1 MTQMPV
7 QKYRAYAPIILPDRQ
22 WPSRVIDKAP
32 IWCSVDLRDG
42 NQALIEPMGVER
54 KNRMFQLLV
63 GMGFKEIEVAFPSAS
78 QTDFDFVRSI
88 IESGA
93 IPDDVAIQ
101 VLTQCRPELIERT
114 FEAVKG
120 AKKVIVHF
128 YNSTSALQRE
138 VVFRTDPKG
147 VEKIA
152 VDAAKQVRAL
162 ADAAR
167 GTDFQ
172 FEYSPES
179 FTGTE
184 LEVALEICEA
194 VKDVIKPTPSRRL
207 ILNLPATVEM
217 ATPNTYADQF
227 EWFGRHISDR
237 SSVIL
242 SVHPHNDRGTAVA
255 AAELALMA
263 GAERVEGTL
272 FGNGERTGNVD
283 IVTMALNLF
292 TQGVDPELDL
302 RDVNAIKDVAE
313 HCTQLPVHQRHPYA
327 GELVYTA
334 FSGSHQDAIKKGFDA
349 QEKRNDP
356 LFLVPYLPI
365 DPKDVGRDYEAVI
378 RINSQSGKGGMA
390 YILRAD
396 HGLDLPRS
404 LQVEFSKI
412 AQERMDADGKELTSP
427 ELWALFRAS
436 LPLGRRADDARQ
448 AADRSNQPGQSRTRR
463 DAQQGRRLDLHDS
476 RRGQRPDRR
485 LRRCAQEGVQGRVLV
500 HRLSRA
506 RGRPRRQRDRG
517 ELCRD
522 PGRRR
527 PRRAR
532 CGDGPQHRDGLAQGH
547 ARRRLAAHAAGGQGG
562 LAGAVRRPEIGGT
575 NPIAAFTE
583 HLPAFA
589 RIGLHWRSRNSLS
602 LNLGRARGPR

>member
-1 MTQMPV
+1 MTQMPI

-22 WPSRVIDKAP
+22 WPSNVIDRAP

-54 KNRMFQLLV
+54 KNRMFRLLAD
-63 GMGFKEIEVAFPSAS
+63 MGFKEIEVAFPSAS

-128 YNSTSALQRE
+128 YNSTSTLQRD
-138 VVFRTDPKG
+138 VVFRTDRKG
-147 VEKIA
+147 VTDIA
-152 VDAAKQVRAL
+152 VNAAKQVKAL
-162 ADAAR
+162 AGAAS

-184 LEVALEICEA
+184 LDFALDICEA
-194 VKDVIKPTPSRRL
+194 VKDVIKPTASKRL

-227 EWFGRHISDR
+227 EWFGRRISDR

-292 TQGVDPELDL
+292 TQGVDPAPSICRGIGLHRIFRLASGRHQEGL
-302 RDVNAIKDVAE
+302 R
-313 HCTQLPVHQRHPYA
+313 CA
-327 GELVYTA
+327 GE
-334 FSGSHQDAIKKGFDA
+334 A
-349 QEKRNDP
+349 QRSV
-356 LFLVPYLPI
+356 VP
-365 DPKDVGRDYEAVI
+365 RAV
-378 RINSQSGKGGMA
+378 S
-390 YILRAD
+390 
-396 HGLDLPRS
+396 
-404 LQVEFSKI
+404 
-412 AQERMDADGKELTSP
+412 
-427 ELWALFRAS
+427 
-436 LPLGRRADDARQ
+436 
-448 AADRSNQPGQSRTRR
+448 ADRS
-463 DAQQGRRLDLHDS
+463 
-476 RRGQRPDRR
+476 
-485 LRRCAQEGVQGRVLV
+485 
-500 HRLSRA
+500 
-506 RGRPRRQRDRG
+506 
-517 ELCRD
+517 
-522 PGRRR
+522 
-527 PRRAR
+527 
-532 CGDGPQHRDGLAQGH
+532 
-547 ARRRLAAHAAGGQGG
+547 
-562 LAGAVRRPEIGGT
+562 
-575 NPIAAFTE
+575 
-583 HLPAFA
+583 
-589 RIGLHWRSRNSLS
+589 
-602 LNLGRARGPR
+602 